1 MASLSVRKKFI
12 SLALLAALAPTAA
25 LAQSVELM
33 SHDESVRI
41 NGELLN
47 FDGTNYI
54 IRTSLGELSFAAS
67 AVKCNGDACPFIK
80 PPTSEF
86 AISGSKSLS
95 EILIP
100 ALINSYSN
108 QLDSRIG
115 VGEIEDGKLF
125 TITDKDEDVLAKIEI
140 YPSNSS
146 TGLSELLQGD
156 SSIALATRP
165 ARARETRAFEA
176 SNLGDVRQDRQEH
189 VLALD
194 GLLVIT
200 SPDNPVRAISQENAA
215 LVFGGEINN
224 WSELGGPDA
233 PINVYSRPIE
243 SGTGEQFNFLLLR
256 PQGLSLRGD
265 ATEISSDT
273 EISRAVATDPQA
285 IGFTS
290 FVHLE
295 NAKPL
300 AIEGVCGLQ
309 IPATEFSIKTEEYPL
324 TRRLYAYS
332 AERDDP
338 HHVKEFLEFAKSNS
352 AQGAV
357 QQAGFIDHSISTA
370 SVDTQGLRFASAIV
384 ANKSSSG
391 LPELKRMVADMLSS
405 DRLSTTF
412 RFLTGSSRLDTRA
425 TSDILRLAEEL
436 ERPENAG
443 KIVQLIGFTDSIGDP
458 ELNKQLSENRAEQIR
473 DALLAASPALEKQV
487 KFTVTGYGEVSPL
500 GCNETN
506 QGRLINRRV
515 EVWLKEDLGTVRN

>member
-1 MASLSVRKKFI
+1 MSVRNQLK
-12 SLALLAALAPTAA
+12 SLALLTVLAPIAA
-25 LAQSVELM
+25 TAQSIELV
-33 SHDESVRI
+33 SPDQSVRI
-41 NGELLN
+41 TGELVN
-47 FDGTNYI
+47 FDGANYI
-54 IRTSLGELSFAAS
+54 ISTSLGELTFAAS
-67 AVKCNGDACPFIK
+67 AVQCIGDACPYIK

-95 EILIP
+95 EMLIP
-100 ALINSYSN
+100 ALINSYAN

-115 VGEIEDGKLF
+115 VGEIDDGQLF
-125 TITDKDEDVLAKIEI
+125 TITDSEDDALAKIEI

-176 SNLGDVRQDRQEH
+176 SNLGDVRQDQQEH

-194 GLLVIT
+194 GLLIIT

-233 PINVYSRPIE
+233 PIKVYTRPIE
-243 SGTGEQFNFLLLR
+243 TGTGEQFDFLLLR
-256 PQGLSLRGD
+256 SQGLSLRGD
-265 ATEISSDT
+265 ATEIGSDD
-273 EISRAVATDPQA
+273 EISRVVAADPFG

-290 FVHLE
+290 FAHVK

-309 IPATEFSIKTEEYPL
+309 IPATEFAIKTEEYPL
-324 TRRLYAYS
+324 TRRLFAYS

-338 HHVKEFLEFAKSNS
+338 HHVKEFLNFAKSNF
-352 AQGAV
+352 AQDAV
-357 QQAGFIDHSISTA
+357 QKAGFINHSISTA
-370 SVDTQGLRFASAIV
+370 SVDTQGLRFASAII
-384 ANKSSSG
+384 ANRNASS

-412 RFLTGSSRLDTRA
+412 RFLTGSSNLDTRA
-425 TSDILRLAEEL
+425 TADIVRLAEEL
-436 ERPENAG
+436 QLPQHAG
-443 KIVQLIGFTDSIGDP
+443 KVVQLIGFTDSIGDP
-458 ELNKQLSENRAEQIR
+458 LLNKQLSERRAFQIR
-473 DALLAASPALEKQV
+473 DALLEANSTLEDHV
-487 KFTVTGYGEVSPL
+487 KFTVAGYGEVSPL

-515 EVWLKEDLGTVRN
+515 EVWLKEDLEPASN

>member
-1 MASLSVRKKFI
+1 M
-12 SLALLAALAPTAA
+12 APTAV
-25 LAQSVELM
+25 LAQSVELV
-33 SHDESVRI
+33 SPDQSVRI
-41 NGELLN
+41 TGQLVN
-47 FDGTNYI
+47 FDGKNYVI
-54 IRTSLGELSFAAS
+54 NTSLGELTFAAS
-67 AVKCNGDACPFIK
+67 AVTCNGEACPYIK

-108 QLDSRIG
+108 QLDSRIS
-115 VGEIEDGKLF
+115 VGDVDDGKLF
-125 TITDKDEDVLAKIEI
+125 TITDNDEDALAKIEI

-176 SNLGDVRQDRQEH
+176 SNLGNVRQDQQEH
-189 VLALD
+189 VVALD
-194 GLLVIT
+194 GLLIIT

-224 WSELGGPDA
+224 WRELGGPDA

-243 SGTGEQFNFLLLR
+243 TGTGEQFDFLLLR
-256 PQGLSLRGD
+256 PQGFSLRGD
-265 ATEISSDT
+265 AKETDSDA
-273 EISRAVATDPQA
+273 EISRAVAADPFA

-290 FVHLE
+290 FVHQE

-324 TRRLYAYS
+324 TRRLYAYT

-338 HHVKEFLEFAKSNS
+338 HHVKGFLEFAKSNA
-352 AQGAV
+352 AQAAV
-357 QQAGFIDHSISTA
+357 RQSGFIDHSISTA

-384 ANKSSSG
+384 ANRNANG
-391 LPELKRMVADMLSS
+391 LPELQRMVTDMLSS

-425 TSDILRLAEEL
+425 TADIVRLAEEL
-436 ERPENAG
+436 HRAQNAG

-458 ELNKQLSENRAEQIR
+458 VLNKQLSEQRALQIR
-473 DALLAASPALEKQV
+473 DALLEASPTLEDKV
-487 KFTVTGYGEVSPL
+487 KFSVAGYGEVSPL

-506 QGRLINRRV
+506 QGRRINRRV
-515 EVWLKEDLGTVRN
+515 EVWLKEDLTPANN